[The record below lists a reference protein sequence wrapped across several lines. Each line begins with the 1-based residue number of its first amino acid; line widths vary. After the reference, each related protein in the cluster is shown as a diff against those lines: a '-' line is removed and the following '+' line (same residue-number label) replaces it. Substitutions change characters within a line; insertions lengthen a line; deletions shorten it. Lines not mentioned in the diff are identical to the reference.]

1 LINQS
6 IRISKIFVL
15 ILILMTGSVSGQ
27 DVMNGRV
34 EYPYRHILDST
45 DTGKIPIIVET
56 ESGELGNYFAIQA
69 DGEITFVTTTMNHTG
84 TSPEDT
90 NRVATYEIEF
100 ADYGD
105 YNLFA
110 RVKVGPGQFDDDS
123 FFYGSDFGVRNV
135 TLGGDWNLVNG
146 LGAAGF
152 SDVSDFVDGP
162 GSVGTEIWKW
172 INITKNAYQSSAGS
186 PFHVDVDSLSRTFQI
201 ATRED
206 GLAIDKFAFGR
217 SDLFYTVNDL
227 DNMLPGSDSM
237 GDPTD
242 PTDPIDPI
250 YKDSVY
256 VNQEPAVIDLVTTH
270 QKIAGFGAASPWYL
284 PVATDSEIESAFGM
298 DDGEIGFSIYRIT
311 VEADSSLWS
320 KWVPATKQALDMGAK
335 IIASP
340 WYAPDDI
347 TEFRNN
353 ETRIQLDKYGDYID
367 HLNAF
372 ITFMQ
377 NNGVKIYGL
386 SVQNEPD
393 IGDWTNWSPDEMLTL
408 MRDYAH
414 GLQGTKVMA
423 PESYHFNRSYSD
435 PILNEITAVANTD
448 IICGHIYGGG
458 LTKYPLAEEKGK
470 EVWMTEY
477 LMGDN
482 NSGNNIDWAM
492 ALAENINDVML
503 ADMNAYVWWTMIRYY
518 GPIGDGSSAT
528 NPADPL
534 EPYPAKGEVT
544 KKGYVM
550 SQFSKFIRPGYYRIS
565 SQDIPHENVSA
576 TAYRDSASSE
586 IVFVAI
592 NTAPYSITQTFTIQ
606 NGSVERFTPFV
617 TSPYKNCEESGEVVV
632 ANDSLEVTLE
642 GYSVTTFV
650 SSGPVDIV
658 NNVEEQNVKPA
669 SFKLYQNYPNPFN
682 PSTVISYQLP
692 VRSRISLKIYNMLG
706 QEVATLFEGTM
717 HAGYHQV
724 TFNGSRFASGI
735 YFYRIRGE
743 SFVDI
748 KKMFLIK

>member
-1 LINQS
+1 MIKYT
-6 IRISKIFVL
+6 IRTSKFIVL
-15 ILILMTGSVSGQ
+15 ILSLLCGSVSGQ
-27 DVMNGRV
+27 FVTNLSR
-34 EYPYRHILDST
+34 ELPYRVLQDST
-45 DTGKIPIIVET
+45 DIGKIPIVVES
-56 ESGELGNYFAIQA
+56 ESGELGNYFAVQV
-69 DGEITFVTTTMNHTG
+69 DGDITYTTTTMNHTG
-84 TSPEDT
+84 TIPDDT
-90 NRVATYEIEF
+90 SRVATYEIEF

-110 RVKVGPGQFDDDS
+110 RVKVGPEQFDDDS
-123 FFYGSDFGVRNV
+123 FFYGSDFSVRDV
-135 TLGGDWNLVNG
+135 TLAGDWTFVNG

-152 SDVSDFVDGP
+152 SNASDFVDGP
-162 GSVGTEIWKW
+162 GSVGTETWKW
-172 INITKNAYQSSAGS
+172 INITKNAYHASAGS
-186 PFHVDVDSLSRTFQI
+186 PFQVDGDSLSRIFQI
-201 ATRED
+201 AIRED
-206 GLAIDKFAFGR
+206 GLAIDKFAFGK

-227 DNMLPGSDSM
+227 DSLLPGSDSM
-237 GDPTD
+237 GD

-256 VNQEPAVIDLVTTH
+256 VNPEPAAIDLSTTH
-270 QKIAGFGAASPWYL
+270 QKISGFGAASPWYL

-320 KWVPATKQALDMGAK
+320 NWVPSTKRAQDMGAR

-347 TEFRNN
+347 TEFRDG
-353 ETRIQLDKYGDYID
+353 ETRIQLDKYADYID

-372 ITFMQ
+372 ITYMQ
-377 NNGVKIYGL
+377 NNGVNIFGL

-414 GLQGTKVMA
+414 DIQGTKVMA

-435 PILNEITAVANTD
+435 PILNDNMAAANTD
-448 IICGHIYGGG
+448 IVCGHIYGGG
-458 LTKYPLAEEKGK
+458 LTKYLLAEEKGK

-477 LMGDN
+477 LMGEN
-482 NSGNNIDWAM
+482 NSGNNIHWAM

-518 GPIGDGSSAT
+518 GPIGDGSSASD
-528 NPADPL
+528 PADPN

-565 SQDIPHENVSA
+565 NQDIAHENVAA
-576 TAYRDSASSE
+576 TAYRDSAASK

-592 NTAPYSITQTFTIQ
+592 NTAPYSITQTFNFQ

-617 TSPYKNCEESGEVVV
+617 TSPYKNSEQDSEVTV

-642 GYSVTTFV
+642 GYSITTFV
-650 SSGPVDIV
+650 SDGIVDVPQNI
-658 NNVEEQNVKPA
+658 EEPSVKLA
-669 SFKLYQNYPNPFN
+669 SYKLYQNYPNPFN

-692 VRSRISLKIYNMLG
+692 VRSRISIKVYNMLG
-706 QEVATLFEGTM
+706 QEIETLFEGIKQ
-717 HAGYHQV
+717 AGYHQL
-724 TFNGSRFASGI
+724 TFDGRRFASGI
-735 YFYRIRGE
+735 YFYRLEGE
-743 SFVDI
+743 NFVDI
-748 KKMFLIK
+748 KKMILIK